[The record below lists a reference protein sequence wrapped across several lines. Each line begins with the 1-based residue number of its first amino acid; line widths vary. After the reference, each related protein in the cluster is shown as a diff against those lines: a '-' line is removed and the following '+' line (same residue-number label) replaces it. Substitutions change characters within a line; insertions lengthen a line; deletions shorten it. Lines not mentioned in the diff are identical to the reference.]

1 MFDTLA
7 FRDHVI
13 QGAKIATFT
22 FENKWTVSVV
32 CGHKDSGLYGI
43 LGEGTYEVAVINPN
57 NNMLDDVIPWQNVDQ
72 VDTIMRLVSML

>member
-1 MFDTLA
+1 MFSTLV

-22 FENKWTVSVV
+22 FPNDWTVSVV
-32 CGHKDSGLYGI
+32 SGKKDSGLYGI

-72 VDTIMRLVSML
+72 INTIMRLVSML